1 MCKKDKLSTNC
12 AQIVHN
18 YTRNIYS
25 KSTQKCRKIGDRW
38 ILTSDV
44 YNVDER
50 VVKLSIKKIWN
61 EFLLIIMVKIHK

>member
-18 YTRNIYS
+18 YTGNIYS

-61 EFLLIIMVKIHK
+61 EFLLIIKVKIHK